1 MNDSSQE
8 RRFVSQTKIK
18 RKLPPTYENF
28 DRARMDQ
35 VIPEPMLS
43 ARSSKRVR
51 FDNNDWHKKLK
62 RDSDSG

>member
-1 MNDSSQE
+1 
-8 RRFVSQTKIK
+8 
-18 RKLPPTYENF
+18 
-28 DRARMDQ
+28 MDQ